1 MAENIRA
8 RDLMRS
14 SFLRLGA
21 GHTLREALSILL
33 DHQAREEGPRVLIV
47 LSPDAGF
54 AGMLTTRYMLRA
66 LVPDWVR
73 EETDF
78 EDNLAFEKR
87 LLDSMEEKLEMRV
100 TEAMNRDVPTATPED
115 RLPRLIERMQDKRL
129 DCLPV
134 VEHGRVVGV
143 IYLTDV
149 FNAAARLALA
159 AQTDDASPGR

>member
-8 RDLMRS
+8 KDLMRL

-33 DHQAREEGPRVLIV
+33 DPQTREDGCRVLIV
-47 LSPDAGF
+47 LNPDAGF
-54 AGMLTTRYMLRA
+54 AGILTTRYLLRA

-87 LLDSMEEKLEMRV
+87 LLDSMEEKLEMKV
-100 TEAMNRDVPTATPED
+100 AEAMNRDVPTATPGD
-115 RLPRLIERMQDKRL
+115 RLPRLIECMQDKRL

-134 VEHGRVVGV
+134 VEQGRVVGV
-143 IYLTDV
+143 IHLTDV

-159 AQTDDASPGR
+159 AQTDDAPPGR